1 MKSDIDAL
9 KQELNV
15 LNADTQDLRFDNQ
28 NINEIVNTRSS
39 EVAQLKS
46 ELADLAD
53 NNNQL
58 ALERKDLETQ
68 VNI

>member
-39 EVAQLKS
+39 EVAQLKA
-46 ELADLAD
+46 ELSDLAD